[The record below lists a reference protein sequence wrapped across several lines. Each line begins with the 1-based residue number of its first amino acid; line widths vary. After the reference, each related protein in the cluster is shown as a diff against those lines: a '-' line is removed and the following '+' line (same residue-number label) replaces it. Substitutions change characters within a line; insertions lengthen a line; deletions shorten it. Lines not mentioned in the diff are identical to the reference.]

1 MQIDNID
8 IKECGLTIVAGRPA
22 MGKSV
27 VCQSMIKDLLHSHKE
42 NGEIALFILDY
53 TNYYGYSYYA
63 SGKQRAKESQWMRF
77 AGQHP
82 TVNLIHD
89 DGMSFGQFRT
99 ILDYLREHTPVKY
112 VFVDSVRI
120 LSKRSNFHDEYVFD
134 QTEVARFLVNTAEQY
149 NVSII
154 AEFNADRRLEKRG
167 DKHPCVWDLDI
178 KDDVLSNVSSIV
190 LVYRDWYYSRM
201 DLFPEQRNKM
211 DIEVIQFGKK
221 RYEWDSNYIEPDLDE

>member
-1 MQIDNID
+1 MRIDNTE
-8 IKECGLTIVAGRPA
+8 IKEGGLTIVAGRPA

-27 VCQSMIKDLLHSHKE
+27 VCQSMIEDLLHSHKE
-42 NGEIALFILDY
+42 DGEIALFILDY

-63 SGKQRAKESQWMRF
+63 SGKHKAKKSQWMIF

-120 LSKRSNFHDEYVFD
+120 LSERSYFQNEYVFD
-134 QTEVARFLVNTAEQY
+134 QTEIARFLVKTAEQY

-154 AEFNADRRLEKRG
+154 AEFNADRKLEERS
-167 DKHPCVWDLDI
+167 DKHPCVRDLNI
-178 KDDVLSNVSSIV
+178 NEDVLPGVSSIV
-190 LVYRDWYYSRM
+190 LIYRDWYYNRM
-201 DLFPEQRNKM
+201 DLPPEQKNKM
-211 DIEVIQFGKK
+211 DIEVIQFGQKK
-221 RYEWDSNYIEPDLDE
+221 FEWDSNYIEPDLDG

>member
-1 MQIDNID
+1 MRIDNIE
-8 IKECGLTIVAGRPA
+8 IEEGGLTIVAGRPA

-27 VCQSMIKDLLHSHKE
+27 FCQSMIKDLLHSHKE

-89 DGMSFGQFRT
+89 DGMSIEKFST
-99 ILDYLREHTPVKY
+99 ILCYLREHTPVKY

-120 LSKRSNFHDEYVFD
+120 LSERSYFQNEYVFD
-134 QTEVARFLVNTAEQY
+134 QTEIARFLVKTAEQY

-154 AEFNADRRLEKRG
+154 AEFNADRKLEERS
-167 DKHPCVWDLDI
+167 DKHPCVRDLNI
-178 KDDVLSNVSSIV
+178 NEDVLPGVSSIV
-190 LVYRDWYYSRM
+190 LIYRDWYYNRM
-201 DLFPEQRNKM
+201 DLPPEQKNKM
-211 DIEVIQFGKK
+211 DIEVIQFGQKK
-221 RYEWDSNYIEPDLDE
+221 FEWDSNYIEPDLDG